1 MSSCEVLPGSELL
14 ATITHKNKR
23 KWPEWIYA
31 LPIFAI
37 KAGDPKENVLLQTRI
52 RSCDIF
58 KKSEFRKIWI
68 ALYLST
74 NVIINVKINGWTR
87 LIIFNRYT
95 MISVPAGL
103 KIWTGFVQTTI
114 LLGLFIHLMSKRFS
128 SIKHQI
134 SQAVAITMSSRVIPS
149 VQALTLSWVQDGGR
163 VRVGTCAQMP
173 PPALSWETRVW
184 CWWQEWG
191 GTCARGTLSAWSW
204 RE

>member
-1 MSSCEVLPGSELL
+1 MSFCKVLPGSELL

-31 LPIFAI
+31 LPILAI

-87 LIIFNRYT
+87 LIFLTHTPWSQYLQVWR
-95 MISVPAGL
+95 SGL
-103 KIWTGFVQTTI
+103 ACVRTTT

-128 SIKHQI
+128 SIKHPI
-134 SQAVAITMSSRVIPS
+134 SQAVVILMWSRVIPS

-163 VRVGTCAQMP
+163 VHVGTCAQMP
-173 PPALSWETRVW
+173 LPALSWKTRVW